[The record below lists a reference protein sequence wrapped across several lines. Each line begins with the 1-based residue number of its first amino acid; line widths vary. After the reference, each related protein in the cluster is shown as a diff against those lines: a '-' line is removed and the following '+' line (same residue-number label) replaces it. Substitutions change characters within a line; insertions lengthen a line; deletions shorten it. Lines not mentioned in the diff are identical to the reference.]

1 MRKIRIGN
9 TAMIAAAFLLCGLLH
24 VLLYGADF
32 AELFSQLYCGAVIAV
47 WGISVRTRVTDR
59 RLQRLLLVL
68 AACLLLL
75 LLLQTVNYRFAQDRE
90 MLRRYAWYGYYAAEM
105 AAAVLFYYSSY
116 YCGRE
121 SEAGSPAVF
130 HLLPAAGCLTA
141 LGIVTNDL
149 HSLAFSFLSEEKYPG
164 SPKTYGPLYY
174 LFFILLFILPFAA
187 FAITARKHRTVRD
200 KKRWFLPLPLLV
212 MTLLFFLDR
221 LGRTPQIGG
230 IKIWQMG
237 EAYCFCAMAFLELC
251 IGFGMI
257 PANSGYSEM
266 FRLTGNGAVIL
277 DESGAVRYAYQDA
290 AYPFADNENTI
301 VREHPVSG
309 GKVVWQAD
317 VGELRRLNRELE
329 ETADRIEARNDY
341 LSSETQIKKE
351 IAEME
356 TRRRIYDEI
365 TLALRPQL
373 DRIRTIMEDSEE
385 DFDERLP
392 DVAVLAA
399 YAKRRCNMELLA
411 EGGSLPLE
419 ELSLAIS
426 ESLSYVRLKG
436 VGTALSAA
444 GSGSYPAGML
454 IRAYELLEMI
464 IEDALD
470 TLVAMA
476 VTLKAGAGE
485 ISLRIMLN
493 AASFT
498 IPAAVG
504 EGGAYAPEVSVTK
517 EGQDLIFFCLFR
529 EEVTA

>member
-9 TAMIAAAFLLCGLLH
+9 TAAIAAAFLLCGLLH
-24 VLLYGADF
+24 VLLYGVDF
-32 AELFSQLYCGAVIAV
+32 VDLVSQLCCGAVIAV

-59 RLQRLLLVL
+59 RLQRILLALT
-68 AACLLLL
+68 ACLFLLLL
-75 LLLQTVNYRFAQDRE
+75 MQTVNYRFAQNRE
-90 MLRRYAWYGYYAAEM
+90 ALRRYAWYGYYAAEM
-105 AAAVLFYYSSY
+105 AAAILFYYSSY

-121 SEAGSPAVF
+121 PEAKTHAAS

-141 LGIVTNDL
+141 LGVLTNDL
-149 HSLAFSFLSEEKYPG
+149 HSLAFRFPTAERLPG

-187 FAITARKHRTVRD
+187 FAIIARKHRTVRN
-200 KKRWFLPLPLLV
+200 KKRWFLPLPLIV
-212 MTLLFFLDR
+212 MTLLFLLDTF
-221 LGRTPQIGG
+221 GRTPRIGG
-230 IKIWQMG
+230 VRIWQMG

-266 FRLTGNGAVIL
+266 FRLTGAGAVIL

-290 AYPFADNENTI
+290 AFPFEDSENAV

-329 ETADRIEARNDY
+329 ETAGRIEARNAY

-351 IAEME
+351 IAETE

-365 TLALRPQL
+365 AHALRPQL
-373 DRIRTIMEDSEE
+373 DRIRTMTEKPEE
-385 DFDERLP
+385 NFDEGIP

-399 YAKRRCNMELLA
+399 YAKRRSNMELLA
-411 EGGSLPLE
+411 EGGSLPFE
-419 ELSLAIS
+419 ELSLAVS

-436 VGTALSAA
+436 VGTALSAS
-444 GSGSYPAGML
+444 GSGRYPAGML
-454 IRAYELLEMI
+454 IRAYEWLELI
-464 IEDALD
+464 VEEALD
-470 TLVAMA
+470 TLTALA
-476 VTLKAGAGE
+476 VTLKAGSGE
-485 ISLRIMLN
+485 ISLRVMLN

-498 IPAAVG
+498 IPAAAG
-504 EGGAYAPEVSVTK
+504 ESGAYAPEVSVTK
-517 EGQDLIFFCLFR
+517 EGQDLIFLCRFR